1 MKIRSGLHLVG
12 SGRSG
17 FDLTEAFDCNIFMVG
32 TEAGYVLFDS
42 GAGRDPDGILEEIK
56 RDGIDPSDVTTLF
69 LTHGHVDHSGG
80 VEPLRQRLPQ
90 LTVAAGPKT
99 AAILK
104 TGDERLISLDR
115 ARGRFYPQD
124 YLWTAPMVDRVLTP
138 DQPGRVG
145 DLSVTLVETPG
156 HSDDH
161 VSYLLRQGD
170 WTALIGGDAL
180 FAGGKVILQDIP
192 DCDVAAT
199 IATVRKLA
207 TLSFDA
213 FLPGHGAFSLVAGTR
228 HVEAALVYADRGLP
242 PPSFF

>member
-17 FDLTEAFDCNIFMVG
+17 FDLTEAFDCNVFMLG
-32 TEAGYVLFDS
+32 TGAGYVLFDS
-42 GAGRDPDGILEEIK
+42 GAGRDPDAVLDEI
-56 RDGIDPSDVTTLF
+56 RLDGVDPREVTMLF
-69 LTHGHVDHSGG
+69 LTHGHADHSGG
-80 VEPLRQRLPQ
+80 AEPLRQRLPH
-90 LTVAAGPKT
+90 LKVVAGPKT
-99 AAILK
+99 AAILAA
-104 TGDERLISLDR
+104 GDERLISLDR

-124 YLWTAPMVDRVLTP
+124 YRWTAPRVDQILAP
-138 DQPGRVG
+138 DRPEPFG

-161 VSYLLRQGD
+161 VSYLLRRGD
-170 WTALIGGDAL
+170 WTALVGGDAL

-213 FLPGHGAFSLVAGTR
+213 FLPGHGAFSLAAGTR
-228 HVEAALVYADRGLP
+228 HVEAALAFADRGLP
-242 PPSFF
+242 PPSFL